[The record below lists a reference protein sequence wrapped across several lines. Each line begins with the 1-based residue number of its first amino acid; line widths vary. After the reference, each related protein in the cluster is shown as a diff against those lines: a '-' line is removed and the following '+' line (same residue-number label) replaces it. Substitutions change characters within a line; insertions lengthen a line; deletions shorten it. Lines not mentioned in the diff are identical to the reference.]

1 MGDSNCGEMAQTSCY
16 RDDIQT
22 NCPKS
27 CGLCKGMTPVSS
39 NTCYDEFNNCADL
52 ARTACYQDKIS
63 SKCKKSCGLCAG
75 MTPARS
81 YTCYDQFSNV
91 HSCAALPSTLT

>member
-1 MGDSNCGEMAQTSCY
+1 MGVGKAQVVVECAPVASPTSATLTTEAPCDDVYSNCGEMAQTSCY

-27 CGLCKGMTPVSS
+27 CGLCT
-39 NTCYDEFNNCADL
+39 
-52 ARTACYQDKIS
+52 
-63 SKCKKSCGLCAG
+63 G

-81 YTCYDQFSNV
+81 YTCYDQFSNCPQLC
-91 HSCAALPSTLT
+91 SSAEYANNQCKKACGKC